1 MKVHFFHLILIL
13 LSFGGSEGFGPE
25 YDPEHCYEEN
35 WGYTGDSLNDASADT
50 QVDWKSCKNFCSTS
64 YNESDYFTH
73 QSSDNKCW
81 CRMARGPLVRRPNGR
96 HESVGT
102 ISGELSDKCIGM
114 LDYQASQNGPRYDI
128 SSDCVVIGG

>member
-1 MKVHFFHLILIL
+1 MNTIPGALIFWGKI
-13 LSFGGSEGFGPE
+13 PA

-96 HESVGT
+96 HQSVGT
-102 ISGELSDKCIGM
+102 ISGELSDKCKGM
-114 LDYQASQNGPRYDI
+114 LYYQASQNDPRYEI
-128 SSDCVVIGG
+128 SSDCVVIAG